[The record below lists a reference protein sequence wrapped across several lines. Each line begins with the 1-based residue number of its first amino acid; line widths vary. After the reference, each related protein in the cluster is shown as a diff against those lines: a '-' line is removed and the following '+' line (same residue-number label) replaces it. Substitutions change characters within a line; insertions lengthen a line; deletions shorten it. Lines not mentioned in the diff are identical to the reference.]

1 MFRTMKLIVADR
13 LTPEQ
18 RQQLAIAARK
28 MRPNATYRKQ
38 FAQLTRRQ
46 RELKP
51 PGARH
56 G

>member
-1 MFRTMKLIVADR
+1 MKLIDK

-18 RQQLAIAARK
+18 RRALAIAARK
-28 MRPNATYRKQ
+28 MRPNASYRKQ

-51 PGARH
+51 RGARH

>member
-1 MFRTMKLIVADR
+1 VKLIRTDK
-13 LTPEQ
+13 LTEKQ
-18 RQQLAIAARK
+18 RQQLAFAARK
-28 MRPNATYRKQ
+28 MRPNASYRKQ